1 MNDVVLWAAVYVFV
15 FLALAG
21 ARTLW
26 TYSREGK
33 TTEIRSPGVKVS
45 VPRLVPECLMCGRT
59 DTVLY
64 EWRAHPG
71 TWGCADCAEGMGID
85 IPDPGVSDDD
95 FEKYRQ
101 KVMKG
106 LS

>member
-15 FLALAG
+15 FLAVAG

-33 TTEIRSPGVKVS
+33 KVTEPSS
-45 VPRLVPECLMCGRT
+45 SSWLECLMCGRR